1 MSNAKKATSTE
12 PPSSYLAGIL
22 ILLVIGLFIAR
33 QFISN
38 QWLDLFSGI
47 YLLLVITLLLPS
59 AKGIFKY
66 LTILLLVLSVVFLLI
81 EEAPFQVWIESV
93 TINHTLVALFISV
106 PFLGVPI
113 KSKEYLEA
121 LKQVYIRYMQNPNVF
136 FFLTQSF
143 THFMAIILNV
153 GSVSIFYQLGGA
165 NPYVKSTR
173 TLSSPLIRGFAT
185 ALIWSPFFAAMALV
199 TTYLN
204 IEWANSV
211 PFLLGFVILSFMA
224 SSLLEWRL
232 NHKEHEKTQEN
243 IAAASESGEERYLV
257 PLQKKKLFELGGFLV
272 MIIVSLFVLEQFTSL
287 SMVTLVIFISFLFPL
302 FWLTVKRRFRRFII
316 ESLRYASV
324 TVPLLKKEVLLFL
337 VAGLFSG
344 AVAQT
349 SFGVWIAGFL
359 NDMYGGY
366 IGVSLFII
374 LTIIVSSLIGF
385 HPIMIITVYVTSLEP
400 SAIHL
405 STMYFAVLLLGA
417 WGIATSISPM
427 TGVSHLLAYEMKE
440 KVVNISLKWNLGYGA
455 LSLGL
460 LLTYMVILHETG
472 LI

>member
-1 MSNAKKATSTE
+1 MSDGSNTETTSRQSTF
-12 PPSSYLAGIL
+12 LVGVL
-22 ILLVIGLFIAR
+22 ILPIIGLFIAR
-33 QFISN
+33 QFISSE
-38 QWLDLFSGI
+38 WLELFTGI
-47 YLLLVITLLLPS
+47 YLLSVVTLLLPS

-66 LTILLLVLSVVFLLI
+66 LTLTLIVLSVIFLLN
-81 EEAPFQVWIESV
+81 EGATFDVWIESV
-93 TINHTLVALFISV
+93 SINHTLVALFISV
-106 PFLGVPI
+106 PFLGVPV

-121 LKQVYIRYMQNPNVF
+121 LKQVYIRFMQNPNVF

-153 GSVSIFYQLGGA
+153 GSVSIFYQLGGV
-165 NPYVKSTR
+165 NPYVKSAR
-173 TLSSPLIRGFAT
+173 RLSTPLMRGFAT

-199 TTYLN
+199 TTYLQ

-211 PFLLGFVILSFMA
+211 PFLLGFVILSFLA
-224 SSLLEWRL
+224 SCLLEWRY
-232 NHKEHEKTQEN
+232 NFNSSDKKEV
-243 IAAASESGEERYLV
+243 AAGTETDGDEVKETA
-257 PLQKKKLFELGGFLV
+257 PLQKRKLIELTSFLV
-272 MIIVSLFVLEQFTSL
+272 LIIVSLLVLEKVTTL
-287 SMVTLVIFISFLFPL
+287 SMVTLVIFLSFLFPM
-302 FWLTVKRRFRRFII
+302 FWLTVKKRFRRFVLEAI
-316 ESLRYASV
+316 RYATV

-349 SFGVWIAGFL
+349 GFGDWIADVL
-359 NDMYGGY
+359 NHMYGGY
-366 IGVSLFII
+366 VSVSLFLI
-374 LTIIVSSLIGF
+374 LTIIFASLIGF
-385 HPIMIITVYVTSLEP
+385 HPIMLITVYVTSLEP

-427 TGVSHLLAYEMKE
+427 TGVSHLLAHEMKE
-440 KVVNISLKWNLGYGA
+440 KVINISLRWNLGYSV

-460 LLTYMVILHETG
+460 LLTYMVILHEIG

>member
-1 MSNAKKATSTE
+1 MSDGSNTETASRESTF
-12 PPSSYLAGIL
+12 LVGVL
-22 ILLVIGLFIAR
+22 ILPIIGLFIAS
-33 QFISN
+33 QFMAN
-38 QWLDLFSGI
+38 DWLELFTGI
-47 YLLLVITLLLPS
+47 YLLCVITLLLPS
-59 AKGIFKY
+59 AKGVFKY
-66 LTILLLVLSVVFLLI
+66 LTLALIVLSVIFLLN
-81 EEAPFQVWIESV
+81 EGATFDVWIESV
-93 TINHTLVALFISV
+93 SINHTLVALFISV
-106 PFLGVPI
+106 PFLGVPV

-165 NPYVKSTR
+165 NPYVKSPR
-173 TLSSPLIRGFAT
+173 RLSTPLMRGFAT

-199 TTYLN
+199 TTYLH

-211 PFLLGFVILSFMA
+211 PFLLGFVILSFLA

-232 NHKEHEKTQEN
+232 NVKTADKEEVATGNEN
-243 IAAASESGEERYLV
+243 AEEV
-257 PLQKKKLFELGGFLV
+257 KGTAPLQKRKLIELASFLV
-272 MIIVSLFVLEQFTSL
+272 LIIVSLLVLEKVTSL
-287 SMVTLVIFISFLFPL
+287 SMVTLVIFLSFLFPM
-302 FWLTVKRRFRRFII
+302 FWLTVKKRFRRFVLEAI
-316 ESLRYASV
+316 RYATV

-337 VAGLFSG
+337 VAGFFSG

-349 SFGVWIAGFL
+349 GFGDWIAGVL
-359 NDMYGGY
+359 NHMYGGY
-366 IGVSLFII
+366 VSISLFII
-374 LTIIVSSLIGF
+374 LTVIFASLIGF
-385 HPIMIITVYVTSLEP
+385 HPIMLITVYVTSLEP

-427 TGVSHLLAYEMKE
+427 TGVSHLLAHEMKE

-460 LLTYMVILHETG
+460 LLTYMVLLHETG

>member
-1 MSNAKKATSTE
+1 MSDGSNTETTSRQSTF
-12 PPSSYLAGIL
+12 LVGVL
-22 ILLVIGLFIAR
+22 ILPIIGLFIAR
-33 QFISN
+33 QFMAN
-38 QWLDLFSGI
+38 DWLELFTGI
-47 YLLLVITLLLPS
+47 YLLSVITLLLPS
-59 AKGIFKY
+59 AKGVFKY
-66 LTILLLVLSVVFLLI
+66 LTLTLILLSVIFLLN
-81 EEAPFQVWIESV
+81 EGATFDVWIESV
-93 TINHTLVALFISV
+93 SINHTLVALFISV

-165 NPYVKSTR
+165 NPYVQSARRLST
-173 TLSSPLIRGFAT
+173 PLMRGFAT

-199 TTYLN
+199 TTYLQ

-211 PFLLGFVILSFMA
+211 PFLLGFVILSFLA
-224 SSLLEWRL
+224 SSLLEWRM
-232 NHKEHEKTQEN
+232 NFKTADKEEVAAGTEN
-243 IAAASESGEERYLV
+243 AEEVKGTV
-257 PLQKKKLFELGGFLV
+257 PLQKRKLIELASFLV
-272 MIIVSLFVLEQFTSL
+272 MIIVSLLVLEKVTSM
-287 SMVTLVIFISFLFPL
+287 SMVTLVIFLSFLFPM
-302 FWLTVKRRFRRFII
+302 FWLTIKKRFRRFVLEAI
-316 ESLRYASV
+316 RYATV

-349 SFGVWIAGFL
+349 GFGDWIAGVL
-359 NDMYGGY
+359 NHMYGGY
-366 IGVSLFII
+366 VSVSLFII
-374 LTIIVSSLIGF
+374 LTVIVASLIGF
-385 HPIMIITVYVTSLEP
+385 HPIMLITVYVTSLEP

-427 TGVSHLLAYEMKE
+427 TGVSHLLAHEMKE
-440 KVVNISLKWNLGYGA
+440 KVVNISLRWNLGYGI